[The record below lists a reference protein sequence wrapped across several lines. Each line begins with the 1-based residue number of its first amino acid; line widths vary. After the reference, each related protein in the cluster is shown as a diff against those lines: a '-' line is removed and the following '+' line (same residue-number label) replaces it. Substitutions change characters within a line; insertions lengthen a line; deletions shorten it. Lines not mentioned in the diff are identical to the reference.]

1 MPTTIRE
8 AQVKDIPHLAY
19 VSLQATSGLFDALY
33 EGSIPGR
40 ETPLIVEH
48 MFSRLNTTSS
58 YLNCRILEVDGQVVG
73 GLHGFPQSESEKSV
87 GDPLMRRDRF
97 NLLKPFY
104 ELPIPKDS
112 YYIHSVGLYPEQRGQ
127 GHGHELM
134 LKAEEIAKSLQVNST
149 SLHVFQQNTQ
159 ALALYLGMGYTETG
173 RSPVVPHP
181 SLLYDGQLL
190 LLEKTLAL

>member
-1 MPTTIRE
+1 MPATIRE

-40 ETPLIVEH
+40 ETSLIVEH

-73 GLHGFPQSESEKSV
+73 GLHGFPQSESETSV

-97 NLLKPFY
+97 NLLRPFY

-134 LKAEEIAKSLQVNST
+134 LKAEEIAKSLQVEST

-159 ALALYLGMGYTETG
+159 ALALYLGMGYAETG

>member
-1 MPTTIRE
+1 MPTIIRE

-73 GLHGFPQSESEKSV
+73 GLHGFPQNESEKSA

-134 LKAEEIAKSLQVNST
+134 LKAEEIAKSLQAKST
-149 SLHVFQQNTQ
+149 SLHVFQQNSQ

-190 LLEKTLAL
+190 LLEKTLVV

>member
-1 MPTTIRE
+1 MPATIRE
-8 AQVKDIPHLAY
+8 ARVKDIPHLAY

-40 ETPLIVEH
+40 EILLIVEH
-48 MFSRLNTTSS
+48 MSSRLNTTSS
-58 YLNCRILEVDGQVVG
+58 YLNCQILEVDGQVVG
-73 GLHGFPQSESEKSV
+73 GLHAFPQSESEKSA

-112 YYIHSVGLYPEQRGQ
+112 FYIHSVGLYPEQRGQ

-159 ALALYLGMGYTETG
+159 ALTLYLGMGYTETG

>member
-33 EGSIPGR
+33 DESIPGR
-40 ETPLIVEH
+40 ETSLIVEH

-58 YLNCRILEVDGQVVG
+58 YLNCRILEVDGKVAG
-73 GLHGFPQSESEKSV
+73 GLHGFPQSESETSV
-87 GDPLMRRDRF
+87 GDPLIRRDRF
-97 NLLKPFY
+97 SLLKPFY
-104 ELPIPKDS
+104 ELPVPKDS
-112 YYIHSVGLYPEQRGQ
+112 YYIHSVGLYQEHRGQ
-127 GHGHELM
+127 GYGRKLM
-134 LKAEEIAKSLQVNST
+134 LEAEELAKSLQVNTT

-159 ALALYLGMGYTETG
+159 ALTLYQGMGYIEKG

-181 SLLYDGQLL
+181 SLWYDGQLL
-190 LLEKTLAL
+190 LLEKTMAV

>member
-1 MPTTIRE
+1 
-8 AQVKDIPHLAY
+8 
-19 VSLQATSGLFDALY
+19 
-33 EGSIPGR
+33 
-40 ETPLIVEH
+40 
-48 MFSRLNTTSS
+48 
-58 YLNCRILEVDGQVVG
+58 
-73 GLHGFPQSESEKSV
+73 
-87 GDPLMRRDRF
+87 MRRDRF

-159 ALALYLGMGYTETG
+159 ALTLYLGMGYTETG

>member
-1 MPTTIRE
+1 MPTIIRE

-40 ETPLIVEH
+40 ETALIVEH

-58 YLNCRILEVDGQVVG
+58 YLNCRILVVDGQVAG
-73 GLHGFPQSESEKSV
+73 GLHGFPQSESGTSV

-104 ELPIPKDS
+104 ELPIPNDS
-112 YYIHSVGLYPEQRGQ
+112 YYIHSVGLYPEQRGR
-127 GHGHELM
+127 GYGRELM
-134 LKAEEIAKSLQVNST
+134 LKAEEIAKSLEVNTT
-149 SLHVFQQNTQ
+149 SLHVFQQNTH
-159 ALALYLGMGYTETG
+159 ALTLYLGMGYTETG
-173 RSPVVPHP
+173 RSPVVPH
-181 SLLYDGQLL
+181 SSILYDGQLL
-190 LLEKTLAL
+190 LLEKTLTV

>member
-19 VSLQATSGLFDALY
+19 VSLQATTGLFDALY

-40 ETPLIVEH
+40 ETALIVEH

-58 YLNCRILEVDGQVVG
+58 YLNCRILEVDEQVAG
-73 GLHGFPQSESEKSV
+73 GLHGFPQNESEMSM
-87 GDPLMRRDRF
+87 GDPLMRSDRF

-112 YYIHSVGLYPEQRGQ
+112 YYIHSVGLYPEQRGLGY
-127 GHGHELM
+127 GHKLM
-134 LKAEEIAKSLQVNST
+134 LKAEEIAKALGLNTT

-159 ALALYLGMGYTETG
+159 ALTLYLGMGYTEMG
-173 RSPVVPHP
+173 RSPVIPHP
-181 SLLYDGQLL
+181 SIVYDGQLI
-190 LLEKTLAL
+190 LLEKKLTV

>member
-40 ETPLIVEH
+40 ETSLIVEH

-73 GLHGFPQSESEKSV
+73 GLHGFPQSESDKSA

-134 LKAEEIAKSLQVNST
+134 LKAEQIAKSLQINST

-159 ALALYLGMGYTETG
+159 ALALYLGMGYAETG
-173 RSPVVPHP
+173 SSPVVPHP

>member
-1 MPTTIRE
+1 MPTIIRE

-40 ETPLIVEH
+40 ETALIVEH

-58 YLNCRILEVDGQVVG
+58 YRNCRILEVDGQVAG
-73 GLHGFPQSESEKSV
+73 GLHGFSRGESETSV

-134 LKAEEIAKSLQVNST
+134 LKAEEIAKSLQVKST

-159 ALALYLGMGYTETG
+159 ALTLYLGMGYTETG

-181 SLLYDGQLL
+181 SLLYEGQLL
-190 LLEKTLAL
+190 LLEKTLTV

>member
-1 MPTTIRE
+1 MPTIIRE

-40 ETPLIVEH
+40 ETALIVEH

-58 YLNCRILEVDGQVVG
+58 YLNCRILEVDGQVAG
-73 GLHGFPQSESEKSV
+73 GLHGFPQSESGTSV

-104 ELPIPKDS
+104 ELPIPNDS
-112 YYIHSVGLYPEQRGQ
+112 YYIHSVGLYPEQRGR
-127 GHGHELM
+127 GYGHELM
-134 LKAEEIAKSLQVNST
+134 LKAEEIAKSLEVNTT

-159 ALALYLGMGYTETG
+159 ALTLYLGMGYTETG

-181 SLLYDGQLL
+181 SILYDGQLL
-190 LLEKTLAL
+190 LLEKTLAV

>member
-1 MPTTIRE
+1 MPTIIRE

-40 ETPLIVEH
+40 ETALIVEH

-58 YLNCRILEVDGQVVG
+58 YLNCRILVVDGQVAG
-73 GLHGFPQSESEKSV
+73 GLHGFPQSESGTSV

-104 ELPIPKDS
+104 ELPIPNDS
-112 YYIHSVGLYPEQRGQ
+112 YYIHSVGLYPEQRGR
-127 GHGHELM
+127 GYGHELM
-134 LKAEEIAKSLQVNST
+134 LKAEEIAISLEVNTT

-159 ALALYLGMGYTETG
+159 ALTLYLGMGYTETG

-181 SLLYDGQLL
+181 SILYDGQLL
-190 LLEKTLAL
+190 LLEKTLTV